1 MSVTSC
7 QKTSVVAS
15 SEKLNG
21 TDQLNSLKCSSNSPV
36 LITKLHKVNNN

>member
-7 QKTSVVAS
+7 QKISVAS